1 MAAAAPVLSAR
12 QARADDTRKRLFVAA
27 AELFAEHGY
36 HATSVDQIARRA
48 GVAKG
53 TFFVHFPTKDAVI
66 RELVAKQMRA
76 VARERERLIGEGAST
91 LERLRATVLML
102 GHQAGLSRMISRAVL
117 AAGLENSEIGGATD
131 ARFMGIYAEMVA
143 DARQASKEGLLVA
156 HADPDVFARLLMAS
170 YLGAALTFSS
180 SARDESLIDLLR
192 PLVDTLIAQFGN
204 KRKKGA
210 R

>member
-12 QARADDTRKRLFVAA
+12 QAKADDTRRRLFVAA

-36 HATSVDQIARRA
+36 RATSVDQIARRA

-76 VARERERLIGEGAST
+76 VARERERLIGEGASA

-117 AAGLENSEIGGATD
+117 AAGLENSEVGG
-131 ARFMGIYAEMVA
+131 
-143 DARQASKEGLLVA
+143 
-156 HADPDVFARLLMAS
+156 
-170 YLGAALTFSS
+170 
-180 SARDESLIDLLR
+180 
-192 PLVDTLIAQFGN
+192 
-204 KRKKGA
+204 
-210 R
+210 

>member
-12 QARADDTRKRLFVAA
+12 QAKADDTRRRLFVAA

-66 RELVAKQMRA
+66 RELVGKQMRA
-76 VARERERLIGEGAST
+76 VGRERERLRGAGAT
-91 LERLRATVLML
+91 ALERLGATVLML

-117 AAGLENSEIGGATD
+117 AAGLENSDVGGATD
-131 ARFMGIYAEMVA
+131 ARFMGVYAEMVA
-143 DARQASKEGLLVA
+143 DAHEAKEKGQLVA
-156 HADPDVFARLLMAS
+156 HADPEMFARLLMAA

-180 SARDESLIDLLR
+180 SPRDEPLADLLR
-192 PLVDTLIAQFGN
+192 PLVDTLMQQFAKG
-204 KRKKGA
+204 KKGA
-210 R
+210 RR